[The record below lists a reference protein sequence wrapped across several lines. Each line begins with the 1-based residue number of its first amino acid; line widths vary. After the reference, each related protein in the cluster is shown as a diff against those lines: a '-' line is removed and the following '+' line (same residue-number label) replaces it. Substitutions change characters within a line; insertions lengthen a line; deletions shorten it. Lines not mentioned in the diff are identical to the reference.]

1 LDHGRPLTVRPA
13 VANDHS
19 SIQQLALYFWN
30 ETIVNAFDR
39 QYDVLDCPAFLACDH
54 EQVVGLAAYAIEADW
69 DAAVL
74 VMLNVLPDFQG
85 RGAARTMLDAI
96 WGEAAR
102 RDLDRVLVVTSND
115 DLPALALY
123 QRYGFRITEVIPG
136 RIAGHHGGEIP
147 GFSGIPVR
155 DEIRLEYRLEV
166 QH

>member
-1 LDHGRPLTVRPA
+1 
-13 VANDHS
+13 
-19 SIQQLALYFWN
+19 LALYFWD
-30 ETIVNAFDR
+30 ETIVDAFDR
-39 QYDVLDCPAFLACDH
+39 RYDVLDCPAFLACEDD
-54 EQVVGLAAYAIEADW
+54 QVVGLAAYAIEAEW
-69 DAAVL
+69 GAAVL

-102 RDLDRVLVVTSND
+102 RGHQRVLVVTSND

-136 RIAGHHGGEIP
+136 RIADHHGGEIP

-155 DEIRLEYRLEV
+155 DEIRLEYRLEA